1 MIFSHFVSS
10 SQTCSLKAK
19 IAGITKEIDGLQVQ
33 SNGFATREF
42 FAVIHGSL
50 ISLLLCLFYYSK
62 HVTFVH

>member
-1 MIFSHFVSS
+1 M
-10 SQTCSLKAK
+10 
-19 IAGITKEIDGLQVQ
+19 AGTKEIDGLQVQ

-50 ISLLLCLFYYSK
+50 ISLLLCLFYNSK

>member
-19 IAGITKEIDGLQVQ
+19 IAGTKEIDGLQVQ

-50 ISLLLCLFYYSK
+50 ISLLLCLFYNSK